1 MDSIY
6 NDCIENHIDV
16 TYPAIGRI
24 YIDSEPYHEVQ
35 IKHIMKIKIPRVQP
49 DWIDPEEINIIG
61 FINIKKKYARK
72 NERRRDREYNRYIWM
87 GPHEG
92 GDVFGLRN
100 LFNMEEDIAFAPK
113 SWN

>member
-1 MDSIY
+1 MKIYSVVKHLSSCELIFIIKSFCLKMDSVY
-6 NDCIENHIDV
+6 NDCIENHID
-16 TYPAIGRI
+16 
-24 YIDSEPYHEVQ
+24 
-35 IKHIMKIKIPRVQP
+35 
-49 DWIDPEEINIIG
+49 DWIDPEEISIKG

-92 GDVFGLRN
+92 GDVFGLCN
-100 LFNMEEDIAFAPK
+100 LFNMEEDIAFAPE